1 MLHDICG
8 DHVRPLGERPSGAQ
22 SDSAGSD
29 ARKGLQ
35 RQAVAAASA
44 ALNEYRQGKLAT
56 SRMCIDTALALCSR
70 DAGRGDQATACD
82 GNVTSTIVKWAAL
95 LPAQE
100 RGRAAG
106 GRRLP
111 HNLEGTVVRDF
122 TLSDVG
128 RFGDE
133 SIMVWDE
140 VLDEVRCAASRP
152 KAPAAPRM
160 HLTIAARWQRSAPA
174 DVAGN
179 AFVELHPTAR
189 CQSSFSV

>member
-8 DHVRPLGERPSGAQ
+8 KHVRPLGERLSGAQ

-56 SRMCIDTALALCSR
+56 SRICIDTAQALCSR
-70 DAGRGDQATACD
+70 DTGRGDQAPACD
-82 GNVTSTIVKWAAL
+82 GNVTSTVAKWAAL
-95 LPAQE
+95 LPARE

-111 HNLEGTVVRDF
+111 HNLEGTLVRDF
-122 TLSDVG
+122 TLRDVG

-140 VLDEVRCAASRP
+140 VLDEVRRLAP
-152 KAPAAPRM
+152 KPLLQLACIQLLRQDGN
-160 HLTIAARWQRSAPA
+160 LRRRR
-174 DVAGN
+174 AGN
-179 AFVELHPTAR
+179 AFVQLRPTPR
-189 CQSSFSV
+189 CQSSFSLP